1 MRIAVL
7 FIVAL
12 AAGCAPTTE
21 GGLVTVPSAH
31 DVPTT
36 VARFETAVAGR
47 GLRVFTTVDHA
58 AGARRVDQSLRP
70 TTLMLFGSPRVGT
83 RLMRCSQ
90 TAGIDLPLK
99 VLVYED
105 AAGQTFV
112 AYNGTDWLS
121 DRHGL
126 GECAEVLDN
135 VAKALDGLATAAA
148 AGEG

>member
-1 MRIAVL
+1 MKQLAMVMFVL
-7 FIVAL
+7 L
-12 AAGCAPTTE
+12 AGCATV
-21 GGLVTVPSAH
+21 GDKGLVTVPSAH

-36 VARFETAVAGR
+36 VKRFEAAVATR

-70 TTLMLFGSPRVGT
+70 TTLMLFGSPKVGT

-105 AAGQTFV
+105 ETGQTYI

-126 GECAEVLDN
+126 GECAEVLGN
-135 VAKALDGLATAAA
+135 VAQALDGLATAAA
-148 AGEG
+148 EG

>member
-1 MRIAVL
+1 MRRLAMVTIVL
-7 FIVAL
+7 L
-12 AAGCAPTTE
+12 AGCATVADK
-21 GGLVTVPSAH
+21 GLVTMPSAH

-36 VARFETAVAGR
+36 VARFEAAVAKR

-105 AAGQTFV
+105 ASGQTFV
-112 AYNGTDWLS
+112 AYNATDWLS

-126 GECAEVLDN
+126 GECAGVLDN

>member
-1 MRIAVL
+1 MKR
-7 FIVAL
+7 L
-12 AAGCAPTTE
+12 AMVMFVPLAGCATV
-21 GGLVTVPSAH
+21 GDNGLVTVPSAH

-36 VARFETAVAGR
+36 VQRFEAAVAKR

-70 TTLMLFGSPRVGT
+70 TTLMLFGSPKVGT

-105 AAGQTFV
+105 AAGKTHI

-126 GECAEVLDN
+126 GDCGEVLAN
-135 VAKALDGLATAAA
+135 VAKALDGLARAAA